1 MAQNK
6 PVLKQ
11 QISLDGVNNVTANS
25 KQNIFLVNSGD
36 NYTII
41 DQSSKIQLGTVQLDV
56 DKTSVPNWGKTIIW
70 GNQSFI
76 FSTGR
81 VLLLVHPITG
91 IIDTLFSKCTF
102 PEIIIDYTTLPWNE
116 DVLMIA
122 AKTYPLQK
130 DGSIRFSIAD
140 AKNNLVYDDSRNCKL
155 ILFDTKQQKI
165 IRSVKTNH
173 AVTVFEEPGEQQ
185 TNLLAGT
192 FNGDVISIDSSLS
205 IKTLYHAFDIPVHS
219 VVSQGSTIVTVPHI
233 APKFLGDNGNGSL
246 YIFNS
251 VTGKQNKILLP
262 QETPFVESKFGVN
275 PAPSSD
281 IRKLFSIPNKNSL
294 LINYGFTRLLKLNL
308 SNLDTS
314 SLQVNQNAA
323 NFFCFNKDSSLLLAA
338 TGTKPGIFKLEGD
351 IALYDIRQ
359 QHFQEVFNKPAAQE
373 KFTSIYKWY
382 DSAGN
387 YYYIGLKSGYG
398 IKDSLIIFSSN
409 TQQVNYVTASNCKFE
424 INAKEQTLLLTFG
437 GNSILGKLH
446 PEKIWKQQYNFCIG
460 NGYNKTDSLHKD
472 IFTVLLDTR
481 SFTPN
486 TLPYS
491 ITNQIALPNNHYL
504 TVGYTPSTSA
514 TTAYKILVT
523 DASGNSLFKT
533 GDVETSAIVDI
544 CKVATSK
551 KFFAITYQKAN
562 QQYLEVY
569 NTTSFNKVFSKTFT
583 GKKKLSFFTFDKTK
597 DVLWYNEESIGIGN
611 EQYKL
616 ALTETPVQAKLAFTQ
631 ADFFSFE
638 TDIENDLIASESYN
652 QIRLSNLS
660 NRKVLWQANP
670 LTSNIK
676 INHQPNGFS
685 FTSENEFYSI
695 GSSLKPIYFTAFTGY
710 KPVEILNNY
719 LYKADK
725 SAINNLAFV
734 YNQQGFY
741 PSDFDVYFNR
751 PDSVLLAAG
760 STNQNYL
767 QLLQKVI
774 EKRKRYYNSQSLS
787 TILSSSPT
795 LAITNKNQLNDIV
808 TSSVLS
814 LQIQAQSKSGKPITA
829 IHVLDNGVPVFGKK
843 GWLMNTPSL
852 NASTSLSIPLVK
864 DKNHLQLYAADA
876 EGHISAS
883 ENLTVVFSKQENEK
897 SNLHFIGIGINQFA
911 NPAYYLNWSV
921 KDIRDLTVKLQSK
934 YPEMLIDTLFDAQV
948 TKENVQA
955 LKQGLLQLKENDK
968 VIIAYSG
975 HGVLNQS
982 LDYYLSTYAIDFA
995 EPQLKGLAYEE
1006 LENLLDDIKPRRKLL
1021 LIDACHSGEIDK
1033 EEIAKIE
1040 ASKKETDSNSIVNK
1054 STIKV
1059 TGKAQT
1065 GMANSFEL
1073 MQQLFVNIGKG
1084 TGATIISAAGGTQY
1098 AQERGDLKNGVFTY
1112 SLLEA
1117 FNQNNTLTVS
1127 QLKNKVSSRVTELT
1141 NGLQKPTSR
1150 NENTTFDWVVW

>member
-1 MAQNK
+1 LAQDK

-11 QISLDGVNNVTANS
+11 QISLDGVDNVVASS
-25 KQNIFLVNSGD
+25 KQNIFLVNSSN

-41 DQSSKIQLGTVQLDV
+41 NQSSKIQLGTIQLDI
-56 DKTSVPNWGKTIIW
+56 DKTSAPNWGKIIVW
-70 GNQSFI
+70 DNQSFI
-76 FSTGR
+76 ISTGR

-102 PEIIIDYTTLPWNE
+102 PEIIIDYTSLPWKE
-116 DVLMIA
+116 DVILIA

-130 DGSIRFSIAD
+130 DGSIRFSTPD
-140 AKNNLVYDDSRNCKL
+140 AKNNLVYDDSKNCRL

-173 AVTVFEEPGEQQ
+173 AVTVFEETDEQQ

-192 FNGDVISIDSSLS
+192 FNGDVISVDSSLFTN
-205 IKTLYHAFDIPVHS
+205 KLYHAFDIPVHS
-219 VVSQGSTIVTVPHI
+219 VLSQGATIITVPHI
-233 APKFLGDNGNGSL
+233 APKFLGDNGNGCL

-251 VTGKQNKILLP
+251 VTGKNNKIVLP
-262 QETPFVESKFGVN
+262 QENPVVDSKFGIN
-275 PAPSSD
+275 PAPSGN
-281 IRKLFSIPNKNSL
+281 IRKLFSIPKINSL
-294 LINYGFTRLLKLNL
+294 LINYGYTRLLKLNL
-308 SNLDTS
+308 NTLDTVG
-314 SLQVNQNAA
+314 LKVNQKAA

-338 TGTKPGIFKLEGD
+338 TGKKPGIFKLEGD

-359 QHFQEVFNKPAAQE
+359 QHFQEAFNKPAAQE
-373 KFTSIYKWY
+373 KFKSIYKWY

-387 YYYIGLKSGYG
+387 YHYIGLKSDYG

-409 TQQVNYVTASNCKFE
+409 TQQITCITASNSKFE
-424 INAKEQTLLLTFG
+424 IDAKEQTLLLTFG

-446 PEKIWKQQYNFCIG
+446 LEKIWKQQYNFCIG
-460 NGYNKTDSLHKD
+460 NSYNKTDSLHKD

-481 SFTPN
+481 SFKPN
-486 TLPYS
+486 TFPYS
-491 ITNQIALPNNHYL
+491 ITQQTALLNNQYL
-504 TVGYTPSTSA
+504 TVGYTPSTGA
-514 TTAYKILVT
+514 TSAYKILISDT
-523 DASGNSLFKT
+523 SGNTLFKT
-533 GDVETSAIVDI
+533 ADIDISAIVDI
-544 CKVATSK
+544 CKVSASK
-551 KFFAITYQKAN
+551 KFFAITHQKAN

-569 NTTSFNKVFSKTFT
+569 NITSFNKVFSKIFT
-583 GKKKLSFFTFDKTK
+583 DKKKLSFFTFDKTK
-597 DVLWYNEESIGIGN
+597 DVLWYNEESVGVKT
-611 EQYKL
+611 EQFKL
-616 ALTETPVQAKLAFTQ
+616 ALNESSIQAKLAFAQ
-631 ADFFSFE
+631 ADYLSFE

-652 QIRLSNLS
+652 QIRLSSLS

-670 LTSNIK
+670 LTSYIK
-676 INHQPNGFS
+676 INYQPNGFS

-695 GSSLKPIYFTAFTGY
+695 GSSLKPIYFTAFAGY
-710 KPVEILNNY
+710 KPVELLNNY

-741 PSDFDVYFNR
+741 PSDFDIYFNR

-774 EKRKRYYNSQSLS
+774 EKRKRYYNSKSLS
-787 TILSSSPT
+787 TLLSASPT
-795 LAITNKNQLNDIV
+795 IEIINKNQLNDIV
-808 TSSVLS
+808 TSSILP

-843 GWLMNTPSL
+843 GWLINTPTL

-864 DKNHLQLYAADA
+864 DKNQLQLYAADA
-876 EGHISAS
+876 DGHISAS
-883 ENLTVVFSKQENEK
+883 ENLTIVSSATTQEK
-897 SNLHFIGIGINQFA
+897 SKLHFIGIGINQFA
-911 NPAYYLNWSV
+911 NSVYNLNWSV
-921 KDIRDLTVKLQSK
+921 KDIRDLTLKLQSK
-934 YPEMLIDTLFDAQV
+934 YPEMFTDTLFNAQV
-948 TKENVQA
+948 TKENVMA
-955 LKQGLLQLKENDK
+955 LKQRLSQLTENDK

-995 EPQLKGLAYEE
+995 EPQLKGLAYED

-1033 EEIAKIE
+1033 EEIARID
-1040 ASKKETDSNSIVNK
+1040 ASKKETDSNSVVNK

-1059 TGKAQT
+1059 IGKTQT

-1073 MQQLFVNIGKG
+1073 MQQLFVNLGKG

-1112 SLLEA
+1112 SLIEA
-1117 FNQNNTLTVS
+1117 FNKNNTLTVS
-1127 QLKNKVSSRVTELT
+1127 ELKNKVSTRVTELT

-1150 NENTTFDWVVW
+1150 NENTTYNWVVW